1 MFVPV
6 TPPQPSQEARELGRK
21 MAELVRIFREG
32 YPNLSFTEVRQAM
45 RVAESELGS
54 EFRGAGARMTVA
66 IALTVAALMVGV
78 FTFLLFS
85 QPDGLPPYALM
96 VVIIG
101 LLVVGLAAVAAV
113 RRR

>member
-6 TPPQPSQEARELGRK
+6 TPPQPSPEAQELGSK
-21 MAELVRIFREG
+21 MTELVRIFREG

-54 EFRGAGARMTVA
+54 EFRGARARITVV
-66 IALTVAALMVGV
+66 IALAVAALMVGV

-85 QPDGLPPYALM
+85 RPDGLPSYSLM

-113 RRR
+113 RHR